1 MSLYAEIKDNV
12 VMNIIVADK
21 DFIDLL
27 DGNYVEYTL
36 ETPLIGYVASIGFTY
51 DEGRHAFIAPKSNC
65 HTDQI
70 LDEITRR
77 WVCENAE
84 HEAKII

>member
-12 VMNIIVADK
+12 VVNIIVADK

-36 ETPLIGYVASIGFTY
+36 ETPLIGYGASIGFTY
-51 DEGRHAFIAPKSNC
+51 DESKNAFIAPEPEGN
-65 HTDQI
+65 
-70 LDEITRR
+70 LGFDETTCQWIMP
-77 WVCENAE
+77 E
-84 HEAKII
+84 KIPYETQVI